1 MQESK
6 KEKESKTRK
15 SVRKKINISITDE
28 AVGDISKKS
37 ASKVV
42 LPKREI
48 SWEKK
53 IEAEF
58 HFFFICDK
66 EWFYMLFFDDNV
78 RCEM

>member
-1 MQESK
+1 MNRYNKTRRNAREK
-6 KEKESKTRK
+6 NEKESKTRK

-48 SWEKK
+48 S
-53 IEAEF
+53 
-58 HFFFICDK
+58 
-66 EWFYMLFFDDNV
+66 
-78 RCEM
+78 